1 MLRKSEPGKGE
12 AEVRTG
18 EARVTNKRQAAAGA
32 LLALT
37 LGLGAATPAAA
48 VETIIFVRHGEKPS
62 AGLGQLSSRGLNRA
76 LALPRVIAASF
87 ARPDAIFAPNPADR
101 KLDHGIPYDY
111 IRPLATIEPT
121 AVALGMPV
129 DTRFGVNGLNGLVKS
144 LTRKDYRDATVLV
157 AWEHHQIVTL
167 ARRLLARHGGD
178 EASVPAWAQDDFD
191 SIYVVTIDKSGPG
204 AKSSI
209 KVSHEGLNGLADACP
224 QGAPAR
230 AD

>member
-1 MLRKSEPGKGE
+1 
-12 AEVRTG
+12 
-18 EARVTNKRQAAAGA
+18 VTNKTQAAAGA

-37 LGLGAATPAAA
+37 LGLSVTSPVAA

-62 AGLGQLSSRGLNRA
+62 AGLGQLSCRGLNRA

-121 AVALGMPV
+121 AISLGMPV
-129 DTRFGVNGLNGLVKS
+129 DTRFGVNGLNWLVKS
-144 LTRKDYRDATVLV
+144 LTRRAYRDATVLV

-191 SIYVVTIDKSGPG
+191 SIYTVTLDKSGPG

-209 KVSHEGLNGLADACP
+209 KVSHEGLNGLSDVCP
-224 QGAPAR
+224 QVAPHR

>member
-1 MLRKSEPGKGE
+1 M
-12 AEVRTG
+12 
-18 EARVTNKRQAAAGA
+18 TNKRQAAAGA

-37 LGLGAATPAAA
+37 LGLGAATPVAA

-62 AGLGQLSSRGLNRA
+62 AGLGQLSCRGFNRA

-87 ARPDAIFAPNPADR
+87 AKPDAIFAPNPADR

-121 AVALGMPV
+121 AIALGMPV
-129 DTRFGVNGLNGLVKS
+129 DTRFGVNGLAGLVKS
-144 LTRKDYRDATVLV
+144 LTRKAYRDATILV
-157 AWEHHQIVTL
+157 GWEHHQIVTL

-178 EASVPAWAQDDFD
+178 EASVPPWAQDDFD

-224 QGAPAR
+224 QGAPPR

>member
-62 AGLGQLSSRGLNRA
+62 AGLGQLSCRGLNRA

>member
-1 MLRKSEPGKGE
+1 M
-12 AEVRTG
+12 
-18 EARVTNKRQAAAGA
+18 TNKRQAAAGA

-37 LGLGAATPAAA
+37 LGLGAAPPAAA

-62 AGLGQLSSRGLNRA
+62 AGLGQLSCRGLNRA

-87 ARPDAIFAPNPADR
+87 AKPDAIFAPNPADR

-121 AVALGMPV
+121 AIALGMPV
-129 DTRFGVNGLNGLVKS
+129 DTRFGVNGLNGLLKS
-144 LTRKDYRDATVLV
+144 LTRKAYRDATVLV
-157 AWEHHQIVTL
+157 GWEHHQIVTL

-178 EASVPAWAQDDFD
+178 EASVPAWAQDDFN
-191 SIYVVTIDKSGPG
+191 SIYVVSIDKSGPG

-224 QGAPAR
+224 QGAPPR